1 MVGSRDKHRS
11 AIEIACLFLTG
22 IFLFSAP
29 ASAQPSQGAKM
40 NAFAQCLAKKNIV
53 MYGSYLCPHCDD
65 QKKLFGDSFK
75 YVHYVECSIMGLPQD
90 QNACKLAQIR
100 FTPTWILPSGE
111 RLIGVQSLKQL
122 SDKTGCQA
130 P

>member
-1 MVGSRDKHRS
+1 MVESRHKRRS
-11 AIEIACLFLTG
+11 AIGIVCLFLTG

-29 ASAQPSQGAKM
+29 ASSQQPQRAKVD
-40 NAFAQCLAKKNIV
+40 AFAQCLAKKNIV
-53 MYGSYLCPHCDD
+53 MYGSYLCLHCDD

-90 QNACKLAQIR
+90 RNACKLAQIR

-122 SDKTGCQA
+122 SDKTGCTA